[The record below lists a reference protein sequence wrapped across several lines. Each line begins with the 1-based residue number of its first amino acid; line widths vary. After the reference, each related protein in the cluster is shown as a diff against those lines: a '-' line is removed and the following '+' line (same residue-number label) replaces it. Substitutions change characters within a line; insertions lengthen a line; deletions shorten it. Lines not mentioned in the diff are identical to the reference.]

1 MGDKQIAMVL
11 LDYWTVEQIQQQQRR
26 LSKQPPKLNPVD
38 IDNEVNANATKVPNP
53 VSYVKADL
61 GTITKCSVTSQSSS
75 KQNFFPCLNSMEP
88 FFRKVQGK

>member
-38 IDNEVNANATKVPNP
+38 VDNEVNA
-53 VSYVKADL
+53 
-61 GTITKCSVTSQSSS
+61 TKC
-75 KQNFFPCLNSMEP
+75 
-88 FFRKVQGK
+88 